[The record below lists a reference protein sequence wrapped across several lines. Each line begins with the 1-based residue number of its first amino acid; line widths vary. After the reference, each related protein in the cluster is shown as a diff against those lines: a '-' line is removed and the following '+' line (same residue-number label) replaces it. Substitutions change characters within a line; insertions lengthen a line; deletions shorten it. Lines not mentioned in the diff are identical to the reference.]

1 MYIITWKYW
10 HNRWKRVHLQLQ
22 LKPGFN
28 KYNVHPDCPSHLR
41 IRVMISGIAFNCSDH
56 LSRLRIFPYDCV
68 KFYTIVQFVRKNSGL
83 PKMIE
88 VISIMSGMFAFALV
102 VFSYNCPNLVNI
114 IILRWQPTVPAINS
128 QQSANYRLTDTEI
141 WLKVVRMSNTSAN
154 FFLNTY
160 QLSLCMITVFIQVE
174 STVTHTCSFHLW
186 VLLLLMT
193 FTLEQE
199 QHWLEEPLWS
209 VSDNPGLSLKA

>member
-1 MYIITWKYW
+1 
-10 HNRWKRVHLQLQ
+10 
-22 LKPGFN
+22 
-28 KYNVHPDCPSHLR
+28 
-41 IRVMISGIAFNCSDH
+41 MISGIAFNCSDH
-56 LSRLRIFPYDCV
+56 LSRLRIFPYDRV

-88 VISIMSGMFAFALV
+88 VIPIMSGTFAFALV
-102 VFSYNCPNLVNI
+102 VFSYNLVNI

-141 WLKVVRMSNTSAN
+141 WLKVVRMSDTSVN

>member
-1 MYIITWKYW
+1 MPQPFKNKSDDFWDS
-10 HNRWKRVHLQLQ
+10 LQL
-22 LKPGFN
+22 
-28 KYNVHPDCPSHLR
+28 LR
-41 IRVMISGIAFNCSDH
+41 SSQSSKNFSIMA
-56 LSRLRIFPYDCV
+56 YDRV

-88 VISIMSGMFAFALV
+88 VIPIISGTFAFALV

-141 WLKVVRMSNTSAN
+141 WLKVVRMSNTSVN

-160 QLSLCMITVFIQVE
+160 QLSG
-174 STVTHTCSFHLW
+174 
-186 VLLLLMT
+186 
-193 FTLEQE
+193 LEINFFVR
-199 QHWLEEPLWS
+199 EPAG
-209 VSDNPGLSLKA
+209 D

>member
-56 LSRLRIFPYDCV
+56 LSRLRIFPYDRV

-88 VISIMSGMFAFALV
+88 VIPIMSGMFAFALV
-102 VFSYNCPNLVNI
+102 VFSYNLVNI

-141 WLKVVRMSNTSAN
+141 WLKVVRMSDTSVK
-154 FFLNTY
+154 FF
-160 QLSLCMITVFIQVE
+160 S
-174 STVTHTCSFHLW
+174 
-186 VLLLLMT
+186 
-193 FTLEQE
+193 
-199 QHWLEEPLWS
+199 
-209 VSDNPGLSLKA
+209 